1 MKLNDLAQALE
12 GDCDQPDFEVTGIQ
26 SLEHAGPG
34 DLSFALGLDYLEAVT
49 NSRAGALL
57 LPRDFPALDRPTI
70 RCAQPA
76 LAMARAVELLRPPYR
91 PAPGIH
97 PTASIDPGAR
107 IGPQASIGAYAFI
120 GPGCRLGA
128 RAVIHPHAVLYP
140 DVWAGD
146 DLLVHAHVVI
156 REGTRLGDGVIL
168 QPGAVVGGDG
178 FGFTPD
184 GDRHGK
190 IPQVGRVV
198 IGSRVE
204 IQANACIDRASLAE
218 TTIGDGCKIDNL
230 VHVGHNSRLGEN
242 VLLCAQT
249 GLAGSTR
256 IEENCTLAGQVGVAG
271 HCTIGARAI
280 ITAQSGTHGDLPGGK
295 MYSGSP
301 AFEHGKWLR
310 VMALLPRLPEIYQAW
325 RKSGNK

>member
-1 MKLNDLAQALE
+1 MKLKYLAQALA

-26 SLEHAGPG
+26 SLEHAGPSE
-34 DLSFALGLDYLEAVT
+34 LSYALGLDYLETVKS
-49 NSRAGALL
+49 SRAGALL
-57 LPRDFPALDRPTI
+57 LPHSFPALDRPTI

-76 LAMARAVELLRPPYR
+76 LAMARAVELLHPPYR
-91 PAPGIH
+91 PTPGIH
-97 PTASIDPGAR
+97 PTANIDSSAR
-107 IGPQASIGAYAFI
+107 IGPQASIGAYAVI

-156 REGTRLGDGVIL
+156 REGTRLGNGVIL

-184 GDRHGK
+184 GDRHEK

-198 IGSRVE
+198 IGSMVE
-204 IQANACIDRASLAE
+204 IQANACVDRASLAE
-218 TTIGDGCKIDNL
+218 TTIADGCKIDNL

-280 ITAQSGTHGDLPGGK
+280 ITAQSGTHGDLTGGK

-310 VMALLPRLPEIYQAW
+310 VMALLPRLPEMYLAW
-325 RKSGNK
+325 RKGGNK